1 MARNAILLLG
11 VHTNRSTSGKKVGL
25 RAPAH
30 GLYRSVRV
38 ITFQYHQQRIHFNL
52 HTESLEGAYELVP
65 QAEYTSSRAPIR

>member
-30 GLYRSVRV
+30 DFYRSVRA
-38 ITFQYHQQRIHFNL
+38 ITFQYHQRRIHFNL
-52 HTESLEGAYELVP
+52 HIESLEGAYELVP
-65 QAEYTSSRAPIR
+65 QAEYTSSRAPVR